1 MAEQPQPARWL
12 NRNVVGMALAS
23 FFSDAGHE
31 MATAVLPM
39 FLIAIGAPA
48 FALGTIEGV
57 ADALS
62 SFVKL
67 GAGWFSDRVERR
79 KPIAVIGYVLT
90 GITTGLFALT
100 LSLIHI

>member
-1 MAEQPQPARWL
+1 MNEKPQPAHWL

-48 FALGTIEGV
+48 FALRTIEGV
-57 ADALS
+57 ADAVS
-62 SFVKL
+62 SSCKKFP
-67 GAGWFSDRVERR
+67 SRCRC
-79 KPIAVIGYVLT
+79 PC
-90 GITTGLFALT
+90 
-100 LSLIHI
+100 